1 MPGPWGR
8 LCIQV
13 QGAAQSP
20 LLQPSQ
26 DCTWDVPRAPG
37 LLRLLQFTAFKQGSG
52 QGSCSLSAQPQRPRA
67 STVSPWCPRG
77 WGKSSLQAPSVPR
90 SSTHSPTEVAPW
102 GGTGRRVPSATGG
115 DWASGVAQGSA
126 GAGHLLPTPAG
137 SEPRVEF
144 GSQRPLPAAALPG
157 GWSPRAQGH
166 GVAGAGPRRDWEAAL
181 HSPGGKWVIT
191 RAGSVSLQ
199 SYDSAGSRAC
209 CASHRPP
216 DGPEG

>member
-1 MPGPWGR
+1 MPGQWGR
-8 LCIQV
+8 LSIQVLPNPLCSNSARIAAGMCPEPQGCSGCFNSQHSSKDLGRAAAHSVLSPSCPEATQCLHGVPGDGANHPCRHPVSSRAAHTHPLRWHLGEALGEVCPAPPGGIWHRGLQV
-13 QGAAQSP
+13 QGT
-20 LLQPSQ
+20 
-26 DCTWDVPRAPG
+26 CC
-37 LLRLLQFTAFKQGSG
+37 LRLREG
-52 QGSCSLSAQPQRPRA
+52 LS
-67 STVSPWCPRG
+67 
-77 WGKSSLQAPSVPR
+77 SSK
-90 SSTHSPTEVAPW
+90 
-102 GGTGRRVPSATGG
+102 
-115 DWASGVAQGSA
+115 
-126 GAGHLLPTPAG
+126 
-137 SEPRVEF
+137 PRVES

-191 RAGSVSLQ
+191 RAGSASLQ

>member
-1 MPGPWGR
+1 MHPGAGCCSIPSAPTHSGWHLGCTQSPRAAQAAPLHSIQARIWAGQLLTRCSAPAELPRYPWG
-8 LCIQV
+8 C
-13 QGAAQSP
+13 GKPS
-20 LLQPSQ
+20 LQPS
-26 DCTWDVPRAPG
+26 
-37 LLRLLQFTAFKQGSG
+37 
-52 QGSCSLSAQPQRPRA
+52 
-67 STVSPWCPRG
+67 
-77 WGKSSLQAPSVPR
+77 SVPK
-90 SSTHSPTEVAPW
+90 SSTHPPTDGAPW
-102 GGTGRRVPSATGG
+102 GGTGSRVPSATRGTG
-115 DWASGVAQGSA
+115 HPGWHRGLQVQGTCCPRLREGLS
-126 GAGHLLPTPAG
+126 
-137 SEPRVEF
+137 SSKPRVEF
-144 GSQRPLPAAALPG
+144 GSQQPLPAAALPG

>member
-1 MPGPWGR
+1 MPRG
-8 LCIQV
+8 
-13 QGAAQSP
+13 
-20 LLQPSQ
+20 
-26 DCTWDVPRAPG
+26 PG
-37 LLRLLQFTAFKQGSG
+37 LLRLLHFTAFKQGSG
-52 QGSCSLSAQPQRPRA
+52 QGSCSLSAQPQLPRA
-67 STVSPWCPRG
+67 STVSPWCPWG
-77 WGKSSLQAPSVPR
+77 WGKPSLQPHSVPE
-90 SSTHSPTEVAPW
+90 SSTLTPTEVAPW
-102 GGTGRRVPSATGG
+102 GGSGRRVPSAPGG
-115 DWASGVAQGSA
+115 I
-126 GAGHLLPTPAG
+126 GHPGWHRGLQVQATCCPRLREG
-137 SEPRVEF
+137 LSSRKPRVEF